1 MNLTHEYSTIS
12 LSHQGAVCIITLN
25 RPQVHNAL
33 NNTLIYELYDAFEKL
48 KNESDIRVIVIT
60 GNGQSFCA
68 GADLKWLKDVM
79 KYSYDQNYEE
89 SLKLAELMLLIY
101 THPKPTIARING
113 SAIGGGVGLM
123 SVCDILISA
132 DSAQFGLSEVKIG
145 LVPAVISPFVIDRIG
160 HANTRELFIT
170 GERINAHR
178 ALEIGLV
185 NKVVSNHEIDKVVN
199 EVIQQIIANGPEAI
213 KTVKELIFKVPQMN
227 FPEVTEY
234 TAQLIA
240 SLRTSPEGQEGMSA
254 FLEKRPP
261 SWISKKGKSK

>member
-1 MNLTHEYSTIS
+1 
-12 LSHQGAVCIITLN
+12 
-25 RPQVHNAL
+25 
-33 NNTLIYELYDAFEKL
+33 
-48 KNESDIRVIVIT
+48 
-60 GNGQSFCA
+60 
-68 GADLKWLKDVM
+68 
-79 KYSYDQNYEE
+79 
-89 SLKLAELMLLIY
+89 MLLIY

-132 DSAQFGLSEVKIG
+132 DTAQFGLSEVKIG
-145 LVPAVISPFVIDRIG
+145 LVPAVISPFVIARIG
-160 HANTRELFIT
+160 LANTRELFIT

-178 ALEIGLV
+178 AVEIGLV
-185 NKVVSNHEIDKVVN
+185 NKVVPNHEIDKYVN
-199 EVIQQIIANGPEAI
+199 EVIQQILQNGPEAV

-240 SLRTSPEGQEGMSA
+240 SLRISPEGQEGMNA

-261 SWISKKGKSK
+261 SWVSKKGKSK

>member
-1 MNLTHEYSTIS
+1 MNLKHEYSTIS
-12 LSHQGAVCIITLN
+12 LSHQGPVCIITLN
-25 RPQVHNAL
+25 RPEVHNAL
-33 NNTLIYELYDAFEKL
+33 NNTLIYELYDAFNNL
-48 KNESDIRVIVIT
+48 KEANDIRVIVLT

-79 KYSYDQNYEE
+79 NYSFDQNYEE

-123 SVCDILISA
+123 SVCDILISTDTA
-132 DSAQFGLSEVKIG
+132 MFGLSEVKIG
-145 LVPAVISPFVIDRIG
+145 LVPAVISPFVIARIG
-160 HANTRELFIT
+160 IASTRELFIT
-170 GERINAHR
+170 GERIKAHR

-185 NKVVSNHEIDKVVN
+185 NTVSPNHEIDKYVN
-199 EVIQQIIANGPEAI
+199 GFIQQILANGPEAV

-234 TAQLIA
+234 TAELIA
-240 SLRTSPEGQEGMSA
+240 KLRISPEGQEGMSA

-261 SWISKKGKSK
+261 SWITKK